1 MGVRVPHKRPRF
13 AFCVRSLRAQ
23 ERGFPEVRALH
34 FALVSLRAQERGF
47 PKARAFFCVGAARI
61 SVIILV
67 FTPFSP
73 PPKSRIPPIFAV
85 ACQ

>member
-13 AFCVRSLRAQ
+13 AFCVR
-23 ERGFPEVRALH
+23 
-34 FALVSLRAQERGF
+34 SLRAQERGF

-73 PPKSRIPPIFAV
+73 PPKSRIPPIFASEF
-85 ACQ
+85 AL